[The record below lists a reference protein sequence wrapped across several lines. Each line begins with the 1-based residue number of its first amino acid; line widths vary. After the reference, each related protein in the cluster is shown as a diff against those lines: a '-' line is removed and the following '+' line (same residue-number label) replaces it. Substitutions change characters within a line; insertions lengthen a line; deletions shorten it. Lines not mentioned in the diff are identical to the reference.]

1 MPAPD
6 TSCCRQWIDKLN
18 ATEQEQHAQTIRA
31 AILAGQVCGVVEILD
46 FALRLMEA
54 GDPELMDASDDLN
67 VKHVRIARD
76 TLARSLNQYLDP
88 HKPF

>member
-1 MPAPD
+1 MQALE

-31 AILAGQVCGVVEILD
+31 AKLAGGAQGVIELLD

-54 GDPELMDASDDLN
+54 GDPELMDVSDDLN

-88 HKPF
+88 IKPF